1 MADQQLPIMAPHAPA
16 LSDNVSL
23 PVPHTPNFPSSP
35 DTLPSS
41 SKEEEHQQET
51 LSNSPSK
58 DSSPPDI
65 TTSEIPT
72 NLSLLAPSQDHP
84 SDTETGNLPGDNI
97 TASASSAQG
106 NNGDQDSACTEEP
119 PTDKEASPK
128 KPSTTPQQAAPLQ
141 KAPSATKHTRTDS
154 SAMGFTGDKVQDK
167 KVGAVALFSSL
178 FAAKGAAELDHPVAA
193 AAPVTQTPTAA
204 ARQRSGS
211 TLTVQNSK
219 NGNKGFFNSIG
230 SSFGHAIQK
239 NASAGSS
246 PPESPTRSSRSMR
259 DYSPEIGPTMLIDEF
274 AGIPFR
280 SLLNSFI
287 QEPEGTAETPEEARK
302 RTPEARLEELAVTA
316 GDLLERVYQAYKSR
330 TQALGDM
337 HNEQEVTKEVMEE
350 SRIKLSEYK
359 MQLGRLATE
368 ESILREAQDV
378 KLAEGEK
385 RIKELERELQRE
397 RAKREEL
404 EGELERRTTLRVN
417 KRTSA
422 ASDSGFESDTESMF
436 SRASQVVSPVDSF
449 MDGGADDRSLTI
461 STTTK
466 CEHCTRT
473 LTPSSASIRN
483 PTPLSQAWSAGSDGT
498 ATPTQTPVTS
508 PVTTTKWGFASLTR
522 RGTSGWIGN
531 NDTDVRAENRMLRAR
546 VGELEAVV
554 NDVLEVV
561 AGRERISV

>member
-1 MADQQLPIMAPHAPA
+1 MNDQQLPIMAPHAPA

-23 PVPHTPNFPSSP
+23 P
-35 DTLPSS
+35 
-41 SKEEEHQQET
+41 QQP
-51 LSNSPSK
+51 SNSPSSPATSPSK
-58 DSSPPDI
+58 DEDQEIRPIPPPKDTTPLNTPTSDASS
-65 TTSEIPT
+65 

-84 SDTETGNLPGDNI
+84 NDTETKSLPEDNL
-97 TASASSAQG
+97 TVSAAQS
-106 NNGDQDSACTEEP
+106 NGDQDLASIEVPPPPIEKEE
-119 PTDKEASPK
+119 SLK
-128 KPSTTPQQAAPLQ
+128 KLSTTSQPAEVPLQ
-141 KAPSATKHTRTDS
+141 KVHSATKHTRTDS

-167 KVGAVALFSSL
+167 KIGAVGLFSSL
-178 FAAKGAAELDHPVAA
+178 FAAKGAAEVDHPVAA
-193 AAPVTQTPTAA
+193 AAPATQTATAV
-204 ARQRSGS
+204 RQRSGS

-239 NASAGSS
+239 NASAGNS

-274 AGIPFR
+274 AGISFR
-280 SLLNSFI
+280 SLLNSFV
-287 QEPEGTAETPEEARK
+287 QESEGEEVQK
-302 RTPEARLEELAVTA
+302 RTPEARLEELAITA
-316 GDLLERVYQAYKSR
+316 GDLLERVYEAYKSR
-330 TQALGDM
+330 TLALGDM
-337 HNEQEVTKEVMEE
+337 HNEQEVSKEVLEE

-359 MQLGRLATE
+359 MQLGRIATE
-368 ESILREAQDV
+368 ESLLREAQDV
-378 KLAEGEK
+378 KLVEREK

-449 MDGGADDRSLTI
+449 MDGGVDDRSLTI

-473 LTPSSASIRN
+473 LTPSNASIRN
-483 PTPLSQAWSAGSDGT
+483 PTPLSQAWSAGSDG

-508 PVTTTKWGFASLTR
+508 PVSTGKWGFASLTR
-522 RGTSGWIGN
+522 RGTSGWMGS

-561 AGRERISV
+561 AGRERINV

>member
-23 PVPHTPNFPSSP
+23 PPHTSNFPSSP
-35 DTLPSS
+35 DTSPSS
-41 SKEEEHQQET
+41 KKAEGQET

-58 DSSPPDI
+58 DSPPPV
-65 TTSEIPT
+65 IPT
-72 NLSLLAPSQDHP
+72 SDTSSNLSLLAPSQDHP
-84 SDTETGNLPGDNI
+84 SDTETENLPEDSI
-97 TASASSAQG
+97 TVSAPAQG
-106 NNGDQDSACTEEP
+106 NGDQDSACTEAP
-119 PTDKEASPK
+119 PTDKVASPK
-128 KPSTTPQQAAPLQ
+128 KLSTTPQPAPLQ
-141 KAPSATKHTRTDS
+141 RVPSATKHTRTDS

-193 AAPVTQTPTAA
+193 AAPVTQASTAA

-211 TLTVQNSK
+211 ALTVQSSK

-259 DYSPEIGPTMLIDEF
+259 DYSPAIGPTMLIDEF

-280 SLLNSFI
+280 NLLNSFI
-287 QEPEGTAETPEEARK
+287 QGPEGTADTPQEAQK
-302 RTPEARLEELAVTA
+302 RTPEARLEELAITA
-316 GDLLERVYQAYKSR
+316 GDLLERVYEAYKSR

-350 SRIKLSEYK
+350 SKIKLSEYK

-404 EGELERRTTLRVN
+404 EGELERRMTLRVN

-449 MDGGADDRSLTI
+449 MDGVDDRSLTI
-461 STTTK
+461 STSSK

-522 RGTSGWIGN
+522 RGTSGWTGN

-561 AGRERISV
+561 AGRERINV